1 MSRRVQPKRETKGK
15 KAPRPA
21 KKARAESSLSA
32 LECQVEEKAA
42 APAPSPSPL
51 QQFSSSGLCAHCHV
65 LPSKVVFLCAVCDG
79 FTCTEDGR
87 CKIARDGAHP
97 TKCANVGCTRYVM
110 CGGMPHPKGASMRCG
125 GDRERC
131 SVVYCWEHVKSRAC
145 KLCGVPQCGTCST
158 LSAIPC
164 NTCMRIRLFRP
175 DVKHPDESARG
186 APAPPSAVAAAH

>member
-21 KKARAESSLSA
+21 KKARAELSSA
-32 LECQVEEKAA
+32 LECQTDEF
-42 APAPSPSPL
+42 PSDV
-51 QQFSSSGLCAHCHV
+51 SGLCAHCHV
-65 LPSKVVFLCAVCDG
+65 LPSKVVFLCDVCNG

-97 TKCANVGCTRYVM
+97 TKCNNIGCTRYVM
-110 CGGMPHPKGASMRCG
+110 CGGLPHPKGASMRCG
-125 GDRERC
+125 GDRNQC

-145 KLCGVPQCGTCST
+145 KLCGVPQCGPCST
-158 LSAIPC
+158 LAGIPC
-164 NTCMRIRLFRP
+164 NTCMRIRIFRP
-175 DVKHPDESARG
+175 DVTHPNDSARD